1 MNGYCQTS
9 SISSLFYLLSL
20 IFSPTLFWTGG
31 GYNGLCSPAGRR
43 WNVTVVYLDLVFLLN
58 LCVDYLMLLAA
69 GRLAGE
75 VLRRLRI
82 ALGAALGA
90 LYACAVFL
98 PGMAFLERAP
108 CRIAAGVLMALAA
121 YGSSAHLLRCT
132 LVFFGVSAAL
142 GGAILAV
149 TLLGGQGMTMAN
161 GVFYSGMDLRIL
173 LLSAAICYVGLTL
186 VFGKAARHGL
196 GELRTAEVRLKE
208 RKITLTALV
217 DTGNTL
223 TDPVT
228 GRPVLVAEGEKM
240 KALFPPDG
248 GPAPEELRDPA
259 GAITRLSAGQEG
271 KRWRLLPY
279 RAVGVSCG
287 LLLALR
293 TDGVRV
299 GETDYGAILVALSPT
314 PVSDGGGYSAL
325 IGA

>member
-1 MNGYCQTS
+1 M
-9 SISSLFYLLSL
+9 
-20 IFSPTLFWTGG
+20 
-31 GYNGLCSPAGRR
+31 
-43 WNVTVVYLDLVFLLN
+43 
-58 LCVDYLMLLAA
+58 DYLMLLAA
-69 GRLAGE
+69 GHLAGE
-75 VLRRLRI
+75 VLRRVRLG
-82 ALGAALGA
+82 LGAALGG

-98 PGMAFLERAP
+98 PGRGLLEQP
-108 CRIAAGVLMALAA
+108 LCGIAAGVLMTLIA
-121 YGSSAHLLRCT
+121 YGGSRHLLRCT

-142 GGAILAV
+142 GGAIFAV
-149 TLLGGQGMTMAN
+149 TLLGGQGMTMRG

-186 VFGKAARHGL
+186 VLGRAAGHSLR
-196 GELRTAEVRLKE
+196 ELRTAEVRLRE

-228 GRPVLVAEGEKM
+228 GRPVLVAEGEKVR
-240 KALFPPDG
+240 ALFPPDG
-248 GPAPEELRDPA
+248 GPEPEELRDPA
-259 GAITRLSAGQEG
+259 GALARLSAGEEG

>member
-1 MNGYCQTS
+1 MK
-9 SISSLFYLLSL
+9 
-20 IFSPTLFWTGG
+20 
-31 GYNGLCSPAGRR
+31 RR
-43 WNVTVVYLDLVFLLN
+43 WSHTVVYLDLVFLLN

-75 VLRRLRI
+75 VLRRPRLL
-82 ALGAALGA
+82 LGTVLGS
-90 LYACAVFL
+90 LYACAIFL
-98 PGMAFLERAP
+98 PGLGFLEHP
-108 CRIAAGVLMALAA
+108 LCRICVGVVMALAA

-149 TLLGGQGMTMAN
+149 TLLGGQGMTLQN

-173 LLSAAICYVGLTL
+173 LLAAAGCYVALTL
-186 VFGKAARHGL
+186 VFGRGAGHSLR
-196 GELRTAEVRLKE
+196 ELRTAQVRLHT
-208 RKITLTALV
+208 RRVTLTALV

-228 GRPVLVAEGEKM
+228 GRPVLVAEGEKL

-248 GPAPEELRDPA
+248 GPRPEELRDPTAALERLGA
-259 GAITRLSAGQEG
+259 GAEG
-271 KRWRLLPY
+271 RRWRLLPY

-299 GETDYGAILVALSPT
+299 GETDYGPILVALSPT
-314 PVSDGGGYSAL
+314 PVSDGGGYNAL
-325 IGA
+325 IGV